1 MGKKIVAFG
10 ASSARQSINKFL
22 AHYAA
27 SLVQDAEVIELDL
40 ADVDLPIYSIDLEGE
55 IGIPV
60 AAKELLSAIQSAD
73 GLIISIAEHNGTY
86 SSAFKNAFDWMSRI
100 DGKLWANIPMVL
112 LSTSPGPRGGSTA
125 LEIAANRFPYMGG
138 NIVGKLVVPS
148 FTENFQGGKLIN
160 EELNKNL
167 IEQISNI

>member
-10 ASSARQSINKFL
+10 ASSARHSINKYL

-27 SLVQDAEVIELDL
+27 SLVEGGDVVDVDL
-40 ADVDLPIYSIDLEGE
+40 ADIDLPIYSIDLEGE
-55 IGIPV
+55 IGIPP
-60 AAKELLSAIQSAD
+60 AAKELLSTIQSAD

-112 LSTSPGPRGGSTA
+112 LSTSPGPRGGATA
-125 LEIAANRFPYMGG
+125 HEIAANRFPYMGG
-138 NIVGKLVVPS
+138 NIVGKLVVPN
-148 FTENFQGGKLIN
+148 FTENFQEGRLVN
-160 EELNKNL
+160 EELNNNL
-167 IEQISNI
+167 LEQISKI

>member
-10 ASSARQSINKFL
+10 ASSAKQSINKYL

-27 SLVQDAEVIELDL
+27 SLVEGAEVVRVDL
-40 ADVDLPIYSIDLEGE
+40 ADLDLPLYSIDLEGE
-55 IGIPV
+55 IGIPA
-60 AAKELLSAIQSAD
+60 AAKDLLSTIQSAD

-86 SSAFKNAFDWMSRI
+86 STAFKNAFDWMSRI

-112 LSTSPGPRGGSTA
+112 LSTSPGPRGGATA

-138 NIVGKLVVPS
+138 NIVGKLAVPN
-148 FTENFQGGKLIN
+148 FAENFQEGKLIN
-160 EELNKNL
+160 EELNNDL
-167 IEQISNI
+167 IEQISKI